1 MRHFAKMG
9 KHKEILKM
17 GIEAQILSL
26 AIKRPTLYIL

>member
-1 MRHFAKMG
+1 MRHFAKMR
-9 KHKEILKM
+9 KHKEIKM